1 MQEQPV
7 RLKLPSAVGIKYLAP
22 VKVTALESVDK
33 RLGSSDIGGN
43 GDIVYVAKT
52 EQIHLV
58 WLMGLGR
65 KRISEEK
72 QQVYLVAGNAGAD
85 LLVTALRAAEIALD
99 VKSRCLG
106 NKLSGST
113 RSTKIMLGEYT
124 AVCNT
129 ELY

>member
-7 RLKLPSAVGIKYLAP
+7 SLKLPSAVGIKYLAP

-58 WLMGLGR
+58 WLMWLGR

-85 LLVTALRAAEIALD
+85 LLVTALRAA
-99 VKSRCLG
+99 
-106 NKLSGST
+106 
-113 RSTKIMLGEYT
+113 
-124 AVCNT
+124 
-129 ELY
+129 